1 MKNEYKSIYDKIT
14 PDDELTSSVLAQA
27 SGESKRVPFKPN
39 VKKIIAAAAAFAII
53 LSVGMVGVPRLID
66 SDKNVTTANPTVN
79 SSPLDFQIVAYAE
92 DDPNGTV
99 KELKD
104 GDITLMDA
112 KLELKH
118 DKDGYYIHTRANQ
131 GFGVKAQ
138 DVDYVIFKSETGT
151 FSYFDGPLRAYLAR
165 KNEYYAAVIPLTDE
179 EAAEYESTVGENGN
193 GQRDVQN
200 FLKKIMA
207 NKDCSQYIYDEKF
220 NSESMEK
227 YFAAYSTMA
236 DEEVNYYEHCIVA
249 THTHRLQKEI
259 MQRGQN
265 ITARVYQE
273 NDKIEGIYYSS
284 DGAERYLL
292 EHPDTPYN
300 ELPTDTITIT
310 VHYKTGQTITKQILT
325 SFNDDGVMQMQYK

>member
-14 PDDELTSSVLAQA
+14 PDDELKSSVLAQA
-27 SGESKRVPFKPN
+27 NGEKKRVPFKPN
-39 VKKIIAAAAAFAII
+39 VKKFIAAAAAFVLI
-53 LSVGMVGVPRLID
+53 LGVGMFGVPRLID
-66 SDKNVTTANPTVN
+66 NNENVTTDSPTVK
-79 SSPLDFQIVAYAE
+79 SGPLDFQIVAYAD

-104 GDITLMDA
+104 GDITLMNS

-118 DKDGYYIHTRANQ
+118 DKDGYYINTRVNQ

-138 DVDYVIFKSETGT
+138 DVDYVIFKSETGI
-151 FSYFDGPLRAYLAR
+151 FRYFDSPLREDLVR
-165 KNEYYAAVIPLTDE
+165 KHEFYAAVIPLTDE

-200 FLKKIMA
+200 FLKKIMTE
-207 NKDCSQYIYDEKF
+207 KDCSPYIYDEKF
-220 NSESMEK
+220 NAESMEK

-236 DEEVNYYEHCIVA
+236 DEEVNYYKHCIVA

-259 MQRGQN
+259 MQGGQN

-273 NDKIEGIYYSS
+273 NDKIENIYYSP
-284 DGAERYLL
+284 DGAKQYLL

-310 VHYKTGQTITKQILT
+310 VHYKTGQTITKEILT
-325 SFNDDGVMQMQYK
+325 SFNSDGVMQMQYK